1 MNKFIFVS
9 DKKKN
14 GFPEKIFKKF
24 LDYDS
29 FDTLSGKQAEEVIKK
44 ETHSFLLL
52 DIKQPANLDMMDR
65 LSLGTTKGLRVT
77 IFKLKPFTAAI
88 FNFLIPLDIIDLLF
102 PSDLRF
108 QRNHHTSA
116 NSNPSLQ
123 EK

>member
-1 MNKFIFVS
+1 MNQFIIVS

-14 GFPEKIFKKF
+14 SFSEKIFKIF
-24 LDYDS
+24 FDYDT
-29 FDTLSGKQAEEVIKK
+29 FDLLSGKQAEEVIKR
-44 ETHSFLLL
+44 ESHLCLLL
-52 DIKQPANLDMMDR
+52 DFKQPANLDMMDR

-108 QRNHHTSA
+108 QRSHHTSA

>member
-65 LSLGTTKGLRVT
+65 LSLGTVKGLRVT
-77 IFKLKPFTAAI
+77 IFKIKPFTAKVL
-88 FNFLIPLDIIDLLF
+88 NFLLPFDLFELF
-102 PSDLRF
+102 SQDL
-108 QRNHHTSA
+108 QSVHHTSA
-116 NSNPSLQ
+116 NNPSLQ